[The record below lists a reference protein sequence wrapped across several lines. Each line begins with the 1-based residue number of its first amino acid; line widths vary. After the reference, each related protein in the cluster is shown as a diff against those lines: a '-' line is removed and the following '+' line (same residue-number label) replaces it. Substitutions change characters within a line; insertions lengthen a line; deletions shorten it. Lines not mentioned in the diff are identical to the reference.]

1 MAFSKCGM
9 NTGWHHLIYV
19 VLKGALKGPPW
30 DVKVCAT
37 LFYFCPELATHVLWK
52 GFEKAILEC

>member
-1 MAFSKCGM
+1 M
-9 NTGWHHLIYV
+9 NTGWQHLIYV

-37 LFYFCPELATHVLWK
+37 LFYFCPDLATHVLWK